1 MGIMEEVKD
10 ADWKKVTI
18 YRESA
23 MYAREQGQLD
33 QYRESNRASNICKQA
48 IEETIRK
55 NFDGMRLTAGC
66 EKPVIE
72 MFGPDRVEYVL
83 AVTLQQKSWDG
94 RFGKDNL
101 EWAKSVAVKP
111 DVSALG
117 NDRNMWLVVDSH
129 PAVLDGFVR
138 HARKSI
144 EEVRNPTLK
153 QQLEK
158 AKSMVKAPEPREA
171 GKRAQEAR

>member
-1 MGIMEEVKD
+1 MEEVKD
-10 ADWKKVTI
+10 ADWKKVPI

-23 MYAREQGQLD
+23 VYAREHGQLE

-72 MFGPDRVEYVL
+72 MFGSDRVEYVL

>member
-10 ADWKKVTI
+10 ADWKKVPI

-23 MYAREQGQLD
+23 VYAREHGQLE

-83 AVTLQQKSWDG
+83 AVTLQQKS
-94 RFGKDNL
+94 
-101 EWAKSVAVKP
+101 
-111 DVSALG
+111 
-117 NDRNMWLVVDSH
+117 
-129 PAVLDGFVR
+129 
-138 HARKSI
+138 
-144 EEVRNPTLK
+144 
-153 QQLEK
+153 
-158 AKSMVKAPEPREA
+158 
-171 GKRAQEAR
+171 

>member
-1 MGIMEEVKD
+1 MGIMEVVKD
-10 ADWKKVTI
+10 GDWKSVPI
-18 YRESA
+18 YRESGT
-23 MYAREQGQLD
+23 YAREHGEIEK
-33 QYRESNRASNICKQA
+33 YRESNRASNICKQA
-48 IEETIRK
+48 VEETIRK

-72 MFGPDRVEYVL
+72 MFGPDRVEYVW

-101 EWAKSVAVKP
+101 EWAKSIPVKP
-111 DVSALG
+111 DISALG

-158 AKSMVKAPEPREA
+158 AKSMVKAPEVKDI
-171 GKRAQEAR
+171 GKRSQEVR

>member
-1 MGIMEEVKD
+1 MGVMEEVKD
-10 ADWKKVTI
+10 ADWKSVPI
-18 YRESA
+18 YHESGT
-23 MYAREQGQLD
+23 YAREHGELE
-33 QYRESNRASNICKQA
+33 QYRESNRANNICKQA
-48 IEETIRK
+48 IEQTIRK

-72 MFGPDRVEYVL
+72 MFGPDRVELIL
-83 AVTLQQKSWDG
+83 ANTVQQKSWDG

-101 EWAKSVAVKP
+101 EWAKSVTIKP

-117 NDRNMWLVVDSH
+117 NDRNMWNIVDSH
-129 PAVLDGFVR
+129 PAVLDGFIR

-144 EEVRNPTLK
+144 EEMRNPTLK

-158 AKSMVKAPEPREA
+158 AKSMVKMSEPKDI
-171 GKRAQEAR
+171 GKRTQEAR

>member
-1 MGIMEEVKD
+1 MGIMEVVKD
-10 ADWKKVTI
+10 GDWKSVPI
-18 YRESA
+18 YRESGT
-23 MYAREQGQLD
+23 YAREHGEIEK
-33 QYRESNRASNICKQA
+33 YRESNRASNICKQA
-48 IEETIRK
+48 VEETIRK

-101 EWAKSVAVKP
+101 EWAKSIPVKP
-111 DVSALG
+111 DISALG

-158 AKSMVKAPEPREA
+158 AKSMVKAPEVKDI
-171 GKRAQEAR
+171 GKRSQEVR

>member
-1 MGIMEEVKD
+1 MGIMEVVKD
-10 ADWKKVTI
+10 GDWKSVPI
-18 YRESA
+18 YRESGT
-23 MYAREQGQLD
+23 YAREHGEIEK
-33 QYRESNRASNICKQA
+33 YRESNRASNICKQA
-48 IEETIRK
+48 VEETIRK

-101 EWAKSVAVKP
+101 EWAKSIPVKP
-111 DVSALG
+111 DISALG

-158 AKSMVKAPEPREA
+158 AKFMVKAPEVKDI
-171 GKRAQEAR
+171 GKRSQEVR